1 MIKKILLFL
10 ILVFTSCSE
19 QVDLIVYNA
28 EIYTVDNNK
37 NKATSFAV
45 KDGKFI
51 YVGDDSVTSNYSSSN
66 IINAEG
72 LPVYPGFIDSH
83 AHFYNLGFF
92 NDQVNLK
99 ETKSFQEVLK
109 RVIEYNN
116 SNKKDF
122 IIGRGWDQ
130 NDFIIGRG
138 WDQNDWENKSF
149 PTNKLLNEEFP
160 DKAIVLRRI
169 DGHAYLVN
177 DFALNLA
184 GIDKSS
190 NVDGG
195 EFVKSNGKLTGVLID
210 NAMRLIDDIIPAPTK
225 EESIKA
231 LISAQ
236 EIAFENGLTTIAE
249 AGISREQ
256 IELIDSL
263 QKTGILKIKIYA
275 MIENNLEDVDYY
287 LEQGPYKTD
296 KLNVRSVK
304 VYADGAI
311 GTSGASMIEDYSD
324 RRGYKGIIR
333 TPIDCTKNLASKLSG
348 TKFQMNTHAIGDNA
362 NRIVLEAYGDALF
375 NYRDPRWRVE
385 HAQVINENDIDL
397 FNQKIIPSV
406 QPTHATSDMYW
417 LYDRVGKK
425 RANLAYAYKEL
436 LTRSKV
442 IAFGTDFPV
451 EDISPIMTFYS
462 AVARKDLNG
471 YPSEG
476 FQMENSINR
485 ADALYAMTVF
495 GAYANFEENE
505 KGSIEVGKS
514 ADFIILDNDL
524 IISEENKIPFT
535 KTVATFI
542 DGELVFNRRYN

>member
-28 EIYTVDNNK
+28 EIYTVDNNN

-99 ETKSFQEVLK
+99 ETKSFQEVLQ

-116 SNKKDF
+116 SNEK
-122 IIGRGWDQ
+122 
-130 NDFIIGRG
+130 DFIIGRG

-304 VYADGAI
+304 VYADGAL
-311 GTSGASMIEDYSD
+311 GSRGASMIEDYSD

-333 TPIDCTKNLASKLSG
+333 TPIDSIKNLAFKLSG

-451 EDISPIMTFYS
+451 EDISPIMTYYS
-462 AVARKDLNG
+462 AVARKDIDG

-476 FQMENSINR
+476 FQMENSISR
-485 ADALYAMTVF
+485 ADALYAMTIH
-495 GAYANFEENE
+495 GAYANFEEDE

-524 IISEENKIPFT
+524 IRSAENRIPLT
-535 KTVATFI
+535 NIVATFI

>member
-1 MIKKILLFL
+1 MIKKTLLFL
-10 ILVFTSCSE
+10 TLVLTSCSE
-19 QVDLIVYNA
+19 KVDLIVYNA
-28 EIYTVDNNK
+28 EVYTVDDNN
-37 NKATSFAV
+37 NRATSFAV

-51 YVGDDSVTSNYSSSN
+51 YVGDDSVTSKYSSSN

-99 ETKSFQEVLK
+99 ETKSFEEVLK
-109 RVIEYNN
+109 RVMEFNN
-116 SNKKDF
+116 SNDKDF

-130 NDFIIGRG
+130 ND
-138 WDQNDWENKSF
+138 WVNKSF

-190 NVDGG
+190 NIEGG

-210 NAMRLIDDIIPAPTK
+210 NAMRLIDDIIPDPTK
-225 EESIKA
+225 EESVKA

-236 EIAFENGLTTIAE
+236 EIAFENGLTTISE

-263 QKTGILKIKIYA
+263 QKTGVLKIKIYA

-304 VYADGAI
+304 VYADGAL
-311 GTSGASMIEDYSD
+311 GSRGASMIYEYSD
-324 RRGYKGIIR
+324 RRGYFGIIR
-333 TPIDCTKNLASKLSG
+333 TPIDSINSLAFKLAG

-362 NRIVLEAYGDALF
+362 NRIVLNAYRDALV
-375 NYRDPRWRVE
+375 NYRDPRWRIE
-385 HAQVINENDIDL
+385 HAQVINEKDIDL
-397 FNQKIIPSV
+397 FNLKIIPSV

-417 LYDRVGKK
+417 LYDRVGKE
-425 RANLAYAYKEL
+425 RASLAYAYKEL
-436 LTRSKV
+436 FERSGV
-442 IAFGTDFPV
+442 IPFGTDFPV

-462 AVARKDLNG
+462 AVVRKDLNG
-471 YPSEG
+471 YPDDG
-476 FQMENSINR
+476 FQMENSLSR
-485 ADALYAMTVF
+485 ADALYAMTIH
-495 GAYANFEENE
+495 GAYANFEEDE

-524 IISEENKIPFT
+524 ITSAEIRIPST
-535 KTVATFI
+535 NIVATFI

>member
-1 MIKKILLFL
+1 MIKKTLLFL
-10 ILVFTSCSE
+10 TLVLTSCSE

-28 EIYTVDNNK
+28 EVYTVDDNN

-51 YVGDDSVTSNYSSSN
+51 YVGDDSVTSKYSSSN

-99 ETKSFQEVLK
+99 ETKSFEEVLK
-109 RVIEYNN
+109 RVMEFNN
-116 SNKKDF
+116 SNDKDF

-130 NDFIIGRG
+130 ND
-138 WDQNDWENKSF
+138 WVNKSF

-190 NVDGG
+190 NIEGG

-210 NAMRLIDDIIPAPTK
+210 NAMRLIDDIIPDPTK
-225 EESIKA
+225 EESVKA

-236 EIAFENGLTTIAE
+236 EIAFENGLTTISE

-263 QKTGILKIKIYA
+263 QKTGVLKIKIYA

-304 VYADGAI
+304 VYADGAL
-311 GTSGASMIEDYSD
+311 GSRGASMIDEYSD
-324 RRGYKGIIR
+324 RRGYFGIIR
-333 TPIDCTKNLASKLSG
+333 TPIDSINNLAFKLAG
-348 TKFQMNTHAIGDNA
+348 TKFQMNTHAIGDKA
-362 NRIVLEAYGDALF
+362 NRIVLNAYGDALF
-375 NYRDPRWRVE
+375 NFRDPRWRVE

-397 FNQKIIPSV
+397 FNPKIIPSV

-436 LTRSKV
+436 LDRSKV

-462 AVARKDLNG
+462 AVARKDIDG

-476 FQMENSINR
+476 FQMENSISR
-485 ADALYAMTVF
+485 SDALYAMTIH
-495 GAYANFEENE
+495 GAYANFEEDE

-524 IISEENKIPFT
+524 IRSAENRIPYT
-535 KTVATFI
+535 NTVATFI

>member
-28 EIYTVDNNK
+28 EIYTVDNNN

-99 ETKSFQEVLK
+99 KTKSFQEVLK

-116 SNKKDF
+116 SNEK
-122 IIGRGWDQ
+122 
-130 NDFIIGRG
+130 DFIIGRG

-263 QKTGILKIKIYA
+263 QKTGVLKIKIYA

-287 LEQGPYKTD
+287 LNQGPYKTD

-304 VYADGAI
+304 VYADGAL
-311 GTSGASMIEDYSD
+311 GSRGASMIEDYSD
-324 RRGYKGIIR
+324 RRGYYGIIR
-333 TPIDCTKNLASKLSG
+333 TPIDSIDNLAFKLAG

-362 NRIVLEAYGDALF
+362 NRIVLNAYRDALF
-375 NYRDPRWRVE
+375 NFRDPRWRIE
-385 HAQVINENDIDL
+385 HAQVINEEDIDL

-462 AVARKDLNG
+462 AVARKDIDG

-476 FQMENSINR
+476 FQMENSISR
-485 ADALYAMTVF
+485 GDALYAMTIH
-495 GAYANFEENE
+495 GAYANFEEDE

-514 ADFIILDNDL
+514 ADFIILDND
-524 IISEENKIPFT
+524 IIRSAENRIPYT
-535 KTVATFI
+535 NTVATFI

>member
-1 MIKKILLFL
+1 MIKKTLLFL
-10 ILVFTSCSE
+10 TLVLTSCSE

-28 EIYTVDNNK
+28 EVYTVDVNNK
-37 NKATSFAV
+37 KVTSFAV

-51 YVGDDSVTSNYSSSN
+51 YVGDDSVTSKYSSSN

-99 ETKSFQEVLK
+99 ETKSFEEVLK
-109 RVIEYNN
+109 RVMEFNN
-116 SNKKDF
+116 SNDKDF

-130 NDFIIGRG
+130 ND
-138 WDQNDWENKSF
+138 WVNKSF
-149 PTNKLLNEEFP
+149 PTNKLLNEKFP

-190 NVDGG
+190 NIEGG

-210 NAMRLIDDIIPAPTK
+210 NAMRLIDDIIPDPTR
-225 EESIKA
+225 EESVKA

-263 QKTGILKIKIYA
+263 QKEGVLKIKIYA
-275 MIENNLEDVDYY
+275 MIENNPQDVDYY

-304 VYADGAI
+304 VYADGAL
-311 GTSGASMIEDYSD
+311 GSRGASMIDEYSD
-324 RRGYKGIIR
+324 RRGYFGIIR
-333 TPIDCTKNLASKLSG
+333 TPIDSINNLAFKLAG

-362 NRIVLEAYGDALF
+362 NRIVLNAYRDALF

-385 HAQVINENDIDL
+385 HAQVINENDIDF
-397 FNQKIIPSV
+397 FNYKIIPSV

-436 LTRSKV
+436 LTRSKI

-462 AVARKDLNG
+462 AVARKDIDG
-471 YPSEG
+471 FPSDG
-476 FQMENSINR
+476 FQMENSLNR
-485 ADALYAMTVF
+485 ADALYAMTIF

-524 IISEENKIPFT
+524 ILSEENSIPFT
-535 KTVATFI
+535 NTVATFI

>member
-1 MIKKILLFL
+1 MIKKTLLFL
-10 ILVFTSCSE
+10 ILVLTSCSE

-28 EIYTVDNNK
+28 EVYTVDNNN
-37 NKATSFAV
+37 NKVTSFAV
-45 KDGKFI
+45 KDGEFI
-51 YVGDDSVTSNYSSSN
+51 YVGDDSVTSKYSSSN

-99 ETKSFQEVLK
+99 ETKSFEEVLK
-109 RVIEYNN
+109 RVMEFNN
-116 SNKKDF
+116 SNDKDF

-130 NDFIIGRG
+130 ND
-138 WDQNDWENKSF
+138 WVNKSF

-190 NVDGG
+190 NIEGG

-210 NAMRLIDDIIPAPTK
+210 NAMRLIDDIIPDPTK

-236 EIAFENGLTTIAE
+236 EIAFENGLTTISE

-263 QKTGILKIKIYA
+263 QKTGVLKIKIYA

-304 VYADGAI
+304 VYADGAL
-311 GTSGASMIEDYSD
+311 GSRGASMIDEYSD
-324 RRGYKGIIR
+324 RRGYFGIIR
-333 TPIDCTKNLASKLSG
+333 TPIDSINSLAFKLAG
-348 TKFQMNTHAIGDNA
+348 TKFQMNT
-362 NRIVLEAYGDALF
+362 L
-375 NYRDPRWRVE
+375 
-385 HAQVINENDIDL
+385 
-397 FNQKIIPSV
+397 KIIPSV

-417 LYDRVGKK
+417 LYDRVGKE
-425 RANLAYAYKEL
+425 RASLAYAYKEL
-436 LTRSKV
+436 FERSGV
-442 IAFGTDFPV
+442 IPFGTDFPV

-462 AVARKDLNG
+462 AVVRKDLNG
-471 YPSEG
+471 YPDDG
-476 FQMENSINR
+476 FQMENSISR
-485 ADALYAMTVF
+485 GDALYAMTIH
-495 GAYANFEENE
+495 GAYSNFEEDE

-524 IISEENKIPFT
+524 IRSAEIRIPST
-535 KTVATFI
+535 NIVATFI

>member
-1 MIKKILLFL
+1 MIKKTLL
-10 ILVFTSCSE
+10 ILTLLLTSCSE

-28 EIYTVDNNK
+28 EVYTVDDNNTK
-37 NKATSFAV
+37 VSSFAV

-51 YVGDDSVTSNYSSSN
+51 YVGDDSVISKYSSSN

-83 AHFYNLGFF
+83 AHFYNLGFL

-99 ETKSFQEVLK
+99 ETKSFEEVLK
-109 RVIEYNN
+109 RVIEFNN
-116 SNKKDF
+116 LNEKDF

-130 NDFIIGRG
+130 ND
-138 WDQNDWENKSF
+138 WDDKSF
-149 PTNKLLNEEFP
+149 PSNKLLNEKFP
-160 DKAIVLRRI
+160 DKAVVLRRI

-190 NVDGG
+190 SIDGG
-195 EFVKSNGKLTGVLID
+195 DFVKSNGKLTGVLID
-210 NAMRLIDDIIPAPTK
+210 NAMRLIDEIIPDPTL
-225 EESIKA
+225 EESVKA

-263 QKTGILKIKIYA
+263 HKSGVLKIKIYA
-275 MIENNLEDVDYY
+275 MIENNTEDVDYY
-287 LEQGPYKTD
+287 LEKGPYKTD

-304 VYADGAI
+304 VYADGAL
-311 GTSGASMIEDYSD
+311 GSRGASMIDEYSD
-324 RRGYKGIIR
+324 RRGYFGIIR
-333 TPIDCTKNLASKLSG
+333 TPIDSIKNLAFKLAG

-362 NRIVLEAYGDALF
+362 NRIVLNAYGDALF

-462 AVARKDLNG
+462 AVARKDIDG

-476 FQMENSINR
+476 FQMENSLNR

-505 KGSIEVGKS
+505 KGSIEIGKS

-524 IISEENKIPFT
+524 IISEEDKIPST
-535 KTVATFI
+535 NTVATFI

>member
-1 MIKKILLFL
+1 MEF
-10 ILVFTSCSE
+10 
-19 QVDLIVYNA
+19 
-28 EIYTVDNNK
+28 
-37 NKATSFAV
+37 
-45 KDGKFI
+45 
-51 YVGDDSVTSNYSSSN
+51 
-66 IINAEG
+66 
-72 LPVYPGFIDSH
+72 
-83 AHFYNLGFF
+83 
-92 NDQVNLK
+92 
-99 ETKSFQEVLK
+99 
-109 RVIEYNN
+109 NN
-116 SNKKDF
+116 SNDKDF

-130 NDFIIGRG
+130 ND
-138 WDQNDWENKSF
+138 WVNKSF

-190 NVDGG
+190 NIEGG

-210 NAMRLIDDIIPAPTK
+210 NAMRLIDDIIPDPTK
-225 EESIKA
+225 EESVKA

-236 EIAFENGLTTIAE
+236 EIAFENGLTTISE

-263 QKTGILKIKIYA
+263 QKTGVLKIKIYA

-304 VYADGAI
+304 VYADGAL
-311 GTSGASMIEDYSD
+311 GSRGASMIDEYSD
-324 RRGYKGIIR
+324 RRGYFGIIR
-333 TPIDCTKNLASKLSG
+333 TPIDSINSLAFKLAG

-362 NRIVLEAYGDALF
+362 NRIVLNAYRDALV
-375 NYRDPRWRVE
+375 NYRDPRWRIE
-385 HAQVINENDIDL
+385 HAQVINEKDIDL
-397 FNQKIIPSV
+397 FNLKIIPSV

-417 LYDRVGKK
+417 LYDRVGKE
-425 RANLAYAYKEL
+425 RASLAYAYKEL
-436 LTRSKV
+436 FERSGV
-442 IAFGTDFPV
+442 IPFGTDFPV

-462 AVARKDLNG
+462 TVVRKDLNG
-471 YPSEG
+471 YPDDG
-476 FQMENSINR
+476 FQMENSISR
-485 ADALYAMTVF
+485 GDALYAMTIH
-495 GAYANFEENE
+495 GAYSNFEEDE

-524 IISEENKIPFT
+524 IKSAEIRIPST
-535 KTVATFI
+535 NIVATFI

>member
-28 EIYTVDNNK
+28 KIYTVDNNN

-116 SNKKDF
+116 SNEK
-122 IIGRGWDQ
+122 
-130 NDFIIGRG
+130 DFIIGRG

-304 VYADGAI
+304 VYADGAL
-311 GTSGASMIEDYSD
+311 GSRGASMIEDYSD

-333 TPIDCTKNLASKLSG
+333 TPIDSIKNLAFKLSG

-462 AVARKDLNG
+462 AVARKDIDG

-476 FQMENSINR
+476 FQMENSISR
-485 ADALYAMTVF
+485 GDALYAMTIH
-495 GAYANFEENE
+495 GAYANFEEEE

-514 ADFIILDNDL
+514 ADFIILDND
-524 IISEENKIPFT
+524 IIRSAENRIPYT
-535 KTVATFI
+535 NTVATFI

>member
-1 MIKKILLFL
+1 MIKKTLLFL
-10 ILVFTSCSE
+10 ALVLTSCSE

-28 EIYTVDNNK
+28 EVYTVDVNNNK
-37 NKATSFAV
+37 VTSFAV

-51 YVGDDSVTSNYSSSN
+51 YVGDDSVTSKYSSSN

-99 ETKSFQEVLK
+99 ETKSFEEVLK
-109 RVIEYNN
+109 RVMEFNN
-116 SNKKDF
+116 SNDKDF

-130 NDFIIGRG
+130 ND
-138 WDQNDWENKSF
+138 WVNKSF

-190 NVDGG
+190 NIEGG

-210 NAMRLIDDIIPAPTK
+210 NAMRLIDDIIPDPTK
-225 EESIKA
+225 EESVKA

-263 QKTGILKIKIYA
+263 QKEGVLKIKIYA
-275 MIENNLEDVDYY
+275 MIENNPEDVDYY
-287 LEQGPYKTD
+287 LEQGTYKTD

-304 VYADGAI
+304 VYADGAL
-311 GTSGASMIEDYSD
+311 GSRGASMIDEYSD
-324 RRGYKGIIR
+324 RRGYFGIIR
-333 TPIDCTKNLASKLSG
+333 TPIDSINNLAFKLAG

-362 NRIVLEAYGDALF
+362 NRIVLNAYRDALF

-385 HAQVINENDIDL
+385 HAQVINENDIDF
-397 FNQKIIPSV
+397 FNYKIIPSV

-436 LTRSKV
+436 LTRSKI

-462 AVARKDLNG
+462 AVARKDIDGFPND
-471 YPSEG
+471 G
-476 FQMENSINR
+476 FQMENSLNR
-485 ADALYAMTVF
+485 ADALYAMTIF

-514 ADFIILDNDL
+514 ADFIILDND
-524 IISEENKIPFT
+524 IILSEENRIPLT
-535 KTVATFI
+535 NTVATFI

>member
-1 MIKKILLFL
+1 MIKKTLL
-10 ILVFTSCSE
+10 ILTLLLTSCSE

-28 EIYTVDNNK
+28 KVYTVDDTNTK
-37 NKATSFAV
+37 VTSFAV

-51 YVGDDSVTSNYSSSN
+51 YVGDDSVTSKYSSSN

-99 ETKSFQEVLK
+99 ETNSFEEVLK
-109 RVIEYNN
+109 RVVEFNN
-116 SNKKDF
+116 LNEKDF

-130 NDFIIGRG
+130 ND
-138 WDQNDWENKSF
+138 WNDKSF
-149 PTNKLLNEEFP
+149 PTNKLLNEKFP
-160 DKAIVLRRI
+160 DKAVVLRRI

-190 NVDGG
+190 SIDGG
-195 EFVKSNGKLTGVLID
+195 DFVKSNGKLTGVLID
-210 NAMRLIDDIIPAPTK
+210 NAMRLIDEIIPDPTL
-225 EESIKA
+225 EESVKA

-263 QKTGILKIKIYA
+263 QNSGVLKIKIYA
-275 MIENNLEDVDYY
+275 MIENNTEDVDYY
-287 LEQGPYKTD
+287 LEKGPYKTD

-304 VYADGAI
+304 VYADGAL
-311 GTSGASMIEDYSD
+311 GSRGASMIDEYSD
-324 RRGYKGIIR
+324 RRGYFGIIR
-333 TPIDCTKNLASKLSG
+333 TPIDSIKNLAFKLAG

-362 NRIVLEAYGDALF
+362 NRIVLNAYGDALF

-462 AVARKDLNG
+462 AVARKDIDG

-476 FQMENSINR
+476 FQMENSLNR

-505 KGSIEVGKS
+505 KGSIEIGKS

-524 IISEENKIPFT
+524 IISEEDKIPST
-535 KTVATFI
+535 NTVATFI

>member
-28 EIYTVDNNK
+28 EIYTVDNNN

-116 SNKKDF
+116 SNEK
-122 IIGRGWDQ
+122 
-130 NDFIIGRG
+130 DFIIGRG

-160 DKAIVLRRI
+160 DKPIVLRRI

-190 NVDGG
+190 NIDGG

-236 EIAFENGLTTIAE
+236 EIAFENGLTTISE

-263 QKTGILKIKIYA
+263 QKTGVLKIKIYA
-275 MIENNLEDVDYY
+275 MIENNPEDVDYY
-287 LEQGPYKTD
+287 IEKGPYKTD

-304 VYADGAI
+304 VYADGAL
-311 GTSGASMIEDYSD
+311 GSRGASMIDEYSD
-324 RRGYKGIIR
+324 RRGYYGIIR
-333 TPIDCTKNLASKLSG
+333 TPIDSINNLAFKLAG

-362 NRIVLEAYGDALF
+362 NRIVLTAYRDALF
-375 NYRDPRWRVE
+375 NYRDPRWRIE

-417 LYDRVGKK
+417 LYDRIGKK
-425 RANLAYAYKEL
+425 RANLAYAYKDL
-436 LTRSKV
+436 LDKSGV
-442 IAFGTDFPV
+442 IPFGTDFPV
-451 EDISPIMTFYS
+451 ENISPIMTFYS
-462 AVARKDLNG
+462 AVVRKDLDG
-471 YPSEG
+471 YPTNG
-476 FQMENSINR
+476 FQMENSIGR
-485 ADALYAMTVF
+485 GDALAAMTIH

-514 ADFIILDNDL
+514 ADFILLDNDL
-524 IISEENKIPFT
+524 IRSVENRIPLT
-535 KTVATFI
+535 NIVATFI

>member
-1 MIKKILLFL
+1 MIKKTFL
-10 ILVFTSCSE
+10 ILTLVLTSCSE
-19 QVDLIVYNA
+19 QADLIVYNA
-28 EIYTVDNNK
+28 GVYTLDGNNNK
-37 NKATSFAV
+37 LTSFAV

-51 YVGDDSVTSNYSSSN
+51 YVGDDSVTSKYSSSN

-99 ETKSFQEVLK
+99 ETKSFEEVLK
-109 RVIEYNN
+109 RVIEFDN
-116 SNKKDF
+116 SNNK
-122 IIGRGWDQ
+122 
-130 NDFIIGRG
+130 NFIIGRG
-138 WDQNDWENKSF
+138 WDQNDWDNKSF

-190 NVDGG
+190 NIDGG

-210 NAMRLIDDIIPAPTK
+210 NAMRLIDEIIPDPSI
-225 EESIKA
+225 EESVKA

-249 AGISREQ
+249 AGISRQQ

-263 QKTGILKIKIYA
+263 QKQGVLKIKIYA

-304 VYADGAI
+304 VYADGAL
-311 GTSGASMIEDYSD
+311 GSRGASMIDEYSD
-324 RRGYKGIIR
+324 RTGYFGIIR
-333 TPIDCTKNLASKLSG
+333 TPIDSIKNLAFKLAG
-348 TKFQMNTHAIGDNA
+348 TNFQMNTHAIGDNA
-362 NRIVLEAYGDALF
+362 NRIVLNAYRDALF
-375 NYRDPRWRVE
+375 NFRDPRWRIE
-385 HAQVINENDIDL
+385 HAQVINEEDIDL

-417 LYDRVGKK
+417 LYDRIGKK

-436 LTRSKV
+436 FDRSGV
-442 IAFGTDFPV
+442 IPFGTDFPV

-462 AVARKDLNG
+462 AVARKDING
-471 YPSEG
+471 YPSDG
-476 FQMENSINR
+476 FQMENSISR
-485 ADALYAMTVF
+485 IDALYAMTIH
-495 GAYANFEENE
+495 GAYANFEEDE

-524 IISEENKIPFT
+524 LTSAENRIPYT
-535 KTVATFI
+535 NTVATFI

>member
-1 MIKKILLFL
+1 MTKKTLLFL
-10 ILVFTSCSE
+10 TLVLTSCSE

-28 EIYTVDNNK
+28 EVYTVDDNN

-51 YVGDDSVTSNYSSSN
+51 YVGDDSITSKYSSSN

-99 ETKSFQEVLK
+99 ETKSFEEVLK
-109 RVIEYNN
+109 RVMEFNN
-116 SNKKDF
+116 SNDKDF

-130 NDFIIGRG
+130 ND
-138 WDQNDWENKSF
+138 WVNKSF

-184 GIDKSS
+184 GIDNSS

-210 NAMRLIDDIIPAPTK
+210 NAMRLIDDIIPDPTK
-225 EESIKA
+225 EESVKA

-263 QKTGILKIKIYA
+263 QKEGVLKIKIYA
-275 MIENNLEDVDYY
+275 MIENNPEDVNYY

-304 VYADGAI
+304 VYADGAL
-311 GTSGASMIEDYSD
+311 GSRGASMIDEYSD
-324 RRGYKGIIR
+324 RRGYFGIIR
-333 TPIDCTKNLASKLSG
+333 TPIDSINNLAFKLAG

-362 NRIVLEAYGDALF
+362 NRIVLNAYRDALF
-375 NYRDPRWRVE
+375 NFRDPRWRVE
-385 HAQVINENDIDL
+385 HAQVINENDIDF

-417 LYDRVGKK
+417 LYDRVGKE
-425 RANLAYAYKEL
+425 RASLAYAYKEL
-436 LTRSKV
+436 LNRSKV
-442 IAFGTDFPV
+442 IPFGTDFPV

-462 AVARKDLNG
+462 AVARKDKDG
-471 YPSEG
+471 FPSDG
-476 FQMENSINR
+476 FQMENSISRMN
-485 ADALYAMTVF
+485 ALYAMTIH
-495 GAYANFEENE
+495 GAYANFEEDE
-505 KGSIEVGKS
+505 KGSIEIGKS

-524 IISEENKIPFT
+524 LTSSENKIPFT
-535 KTVATFI
+535 NTVATFI

>member
-1 MIKKILLFL
+1 MIKKTILFL
-10 ILVFTSCSE
+10 TLFLTSCSE

-28 EIYTVDNNK
+28 EVYTVDVNNK
-37 NKATSFAV
+37 KVTSFAV

-51 YVGDDSVTSNYSSSN
+51 YVGDDSVTSKYSSSN

-99 ETKSFQEVLK
+99 ETKSFEEVLK
-109 RVIEYNN
+109 RVMEFNN
-116 SNKKDF
+116 SNDKDF

-130 NDFIIGRG
+130 ND
-138 WDQNDWENKSF
+138 WVNKSF

-160 DKAIVLRRI
+160 DKAVVLRRI

-190 NVDGG
+190 NIEGG

-210 NAMRLIDDIIPAPTK
+210 NAMRLIDDIIPDPTK
-225 EESIKA
+225 EESVKA

-263 QKTGILKIKIYA
+263 QKEGVLKIKIYA
-275 MIENNLEDVDYY
+275 MIENNPQDLDYY
-287 LEQGPYKTD
+287 LEQGPYKTG

-304 VYADGAI
+304 VYADGAL
-311 GTSGASMIEDYSD
+311 GSRGASMIDEYSD
-324 RRGYKGIIR
+324 RRGYFGIIR
-333 TPIDCTKNLASKLSG
+333 TPIDSINNLAFKLAG

-362 NRIVLEAYGDALF
+362 NRIVLNAYRDALF

-385 HAQVINENDIDL
+385 HAQVINENDIDF

-425 RANLAYAYKEL
+425 RADLAYAYKEL
-436 LTRSKV
+436 LIRSKI

-462 AVARKDLNG
+462 AVVRKDING
-471 YPSEG
+471 FPSEG

-485 ADALYAMTVF
+485 ADALSAMTIF

-514 ADFIILDNDL
+514 ADFIILDNDIL
-524 IISEENKIPFT
+524 QSEENRIPLT
-535 KTVATFI
+535 NTVATFI

>member
-28 EIYTVDNNK
+28 EIYTVDNNN

-116 SNKKDF
+116 SNEK
-122 IIGRGWDQ
+122 
-130 NDFIIGRG
+130 DFIIGRG

-287 LEQGPYKTD
+287 LNQGPYKTD

-304 VYADGAI
+304 VYADGAL
-311 GTSGASMIEDYSD
+311 GSRGASMIEDYSD

-333 TPIDCTKNLASKLSG
+333 TPIDSIKNLAFKLSG

-462 AVARKDLNG
+462 AVARKDIDG

-476 FQMENSINR
+476 FQMENSISR
-485 ADALYAMTVF
+485 ADALYAMTIH
-495 GAYANFEENE
+495 GAYANFEEEE

-524 IISEENKIPFT
+524 IRSAENRIPYT
-535 KTVATFI
+535 NTVATFI